1 MLRSSISTSK
11 WSLTDSVA
19 LGTELAPT
27 KTHGPPLRKKGF
39 LDPCHYNFA
48 NSEKH
53 HYYSSNWK
61 LATTILQLP
70 HLCPILRLPRSR
82 AHWQA
87 YTSCI
92 LAVWTFLPPSPT
104 VNAPLSPVPNGRL
117 VIPPH
122 LISSPPVSARLP
134 FSPLL
139 VAVLRR
145 RPLQLEEMQFR
156 RGAAGSSSS
165 PTVGAASSSPTG
177 WGQNQGGVCPFC
189 RVQLVRIRS
198 KQRETYGQMFVKC
211 PYSVKVSEFV
221 LNFESPLPP
230 QVPVC

>member
-117 VIPPH
+117 VIPPSH
-122 LISSPPVSARLP
+122 LFSPGLRPPAIFAAPRRRASPAATAARGDAVQARCGRLFKQPHGWRGFKQPDGLGAEPRRRLP
-134 FSPLL
+134 VLPRAIGANQKQAARDLWPN
-139 VAVLRR
+139 VREVPVLR
-145 RPLQLEEMQFR
+145 Q
-156 RGAAGSSSS
+156 
-165 PTVGAASSSPTG
+165 
-177 WGQNQGGVCPFC
+177 
-189 RVQLVRIRS
+189 S
-198 KQRETYGQMFVKC
+198 K
-211 PYSVKVSEFV
+211 
-221 LNFESPLPP
+221 
-230 QVPVC
+230 